1 MISVEQ
7 HDRVAVVKLHRD
19 ITNALNLEH
28 VTKLAEA
35 IGKVK
40 GDAKV
45 RGMVLTSANEK
56 IFSLGFDIP
65 WLHGAD
71 QEQVGR
77 FFRFFNQTCLT
88 LYTLP
93 KPTLAA
99 INGHAVA
106 GGCILALCC
115 DYRYIAEGRKW
126 MGLNEIKLGVPVPY
140 LPDCILRQLAG
151 VRNARDVMDTGE
163 FYPPE
168 RLLQLGMVDEVLPQ
182 EAVLSR
188 AIAKVAE
195 LGTMPQA
202 FALIKQNRVEN
213 IEAQVLARGEE
224 KAKAFLKA
232 WFSEDTRE
240 RLKEAIKK
248 F

>member
-1 MISVEQ
+1 MISVE
-7 HDRVAVVKLHRD
+7 HRERIAVLKLARSV
-19 ITNALNLEH
+19 TNALNQQH
-28 VTKLAEA
+28 VTELAEA
-35 IGKVK
+35 IHRVK
-40 GDAKV
+40 TDPEV

-65 WLHGAD
+65 WLYEAD
-71 QEQVGR
+71 QDQVGR
-77 FFRFFNQTCLT
+77 FFRFFNETCLT

-115 DYRYIAEGRKW
+115 DYRYMVEGRKW

-140 LPDCILRQLAG
+140 LPDCILRELVG
-151 VRNARDVMDTGE
+151 VKTARDIMDTGE
-163 FYPPE
+163 FYPAE
-168 RLLQLGMVDEVLPQ
+168 KLVQMGVVDEVIAQQ
-182 EAVLSR
+182 EVLSR
-188 AIAKVAE
+188 AVSKAAE
-195 LGTMPQA
+195 LAVMPQA

-213 IEAQVLARGEE
+213 IEAQVLARGEQ
-224 KAKAFLKA
+224 KTAAFLKA
-232 WFSEDTRE
+232 WFAEDTRE

>member
-1 MISVEQ
+1 MVSVEQ
-7 HDRVAVVKLHRD
+7 NDRIAVLKLDRS
-19 ITNALNLEH
+19 ITNALNLQH
-28 VTKLAEA
+28 VTELAEA
-35 IGKVK
+35 VERVK
-40 GDAKV
+40 RNSEV

-65 WLHGAD
+65 WLYEAGP
-71 QEQVGR
+71 EEVGR
-77 FFRFFNQTCLT
+77 FFRFFNKTCLT

-115 DYRYIAEGRKW
+115 DYRYIAEGRKL

-140 LPDCILRQLAG
+140 LPDCILRQLVG
-151 VRNARDVMDTGE
+151 VRNARDMMETGE
-163 FYPPE
+163 FYPSE
-168 RLLQLGMVDEVLPQ
+168 RLLQLGMVDEVLPP
-182 EAVLSR
+182 ETLLSR
-188 AIAKVAE
+188 AIAKAAE
-195 LGTMPQA
+195 LGSMPQA
-202 FALIKQNRVEN
+202 YALIKQNRVET
-213 IEAQVLARGEE
+213 IEAQVLQHGEE
-224 KAKAFLKA
+224 KTDAFLRA
-232 WFSEDTRE
+232 WSAEDTRE